1 MAVRRLARLI
11 GPFPGGQYDPAM
23 PTRLPWRLIAVA
35 IAVVVI
41 STQPVFL
48 LGAAFLRI
56 GPEFGF
62 GTTGLGA
69 LTAAF
74 FLTASAASAPLGRVV
89 QRIGWSRAMRLN
101 VAVSGVLLLLIATLA
116 RSLPILAVMLVLSGV
131 VYGLSNPAANQALAE
146 HVDPRRRALVFG
158 LKHAGIPSSTL
169 VAGLALPVV
178 VLNAGW
184 RLAYVLAAAAA
195 LVVLLVVPTQGTSR
209 VPATPQSDEKDR
221 RRFVP
226 PMGPPLL
233 VGLAA
238 GAALATWAAISLSTY
253 LVAAAVDRGFSE
265 AAAGWLLFA
274 GSASSIAGRVAAGQV
289 TDRIGGRGF
298 GAVATLTGSG
308 VAVFSLI
315 ASLHGPLF
323 AVLVLVA
330 FATGWGWPGLMT
342 YTVVN
347 ANAGTAAASSGITQA
362 GIFVGA
368 GLGPI
373 VLGWVAERFG
383 FDVVWIVVAVALALA
398 TMVVATVGAKATA
411 SSSR

>member
-1 MAVRRLARLI
+1 VTGTPDGRR
-11 GPFPGGQYDPAM
+11 YDPAM
-23 PTRLPWRLIAVA
+23 PDRLPWRLIAVA
-35 IAVVVI
+35 VAVVVI

-48 LGAAFLRI
+48 LGAAFLRMS
-56 GPEFGF
+56 PEFGF

-89 QRIGWSRAMRLN
+89 QRIGWARAMRLN
-101 VAVSGVLLLLIATLA
+101 VVASGTLLLVIAAAA
-116 RSLPILAVMLVLSGV
+116 RSLPVFAILLVLSGI
-131 VYGLSNPAANQALAE
+131 VYGLANPAANQALAE

-184 RLAYVLAAAAA
+184 RLAYVLAAAGAVA
-195 LVVLLVVPTQGTSR
+195 VFLLVPGRAETRMVP
-209 VPATPQSDEKDR
+209 VPALTARER
-221 RRFVP
+221 RRRVA
-226 PMGPPLL
+226 PMGSALL

-265 AAAGWLLFA
+265 GAAGWLLFA
-274 GSASSIAGRVAAGQV
+274 GSAASIAGRVAAGHV

-298 GAVATLTGSG
+298 GAVATLTASG
-308 VAVFSLI
+308 VVVFSLI
-315 ASLHGPLF
+315 AWLHGPMF
-323 AVLVLVA
+323 ATLVLVA

-373 VLGWVAERFG
+373 VLGWMAERFG
-383 FDVVWIVVAVALALA
+383 FDVVWAAVAVALAVA
-398 TMVVATVGAKATA
+398 TIVVAAVGRKATRVPL
-411 SSSR
+411 S

>member
-1 MAVRRLARLI
+1 
-11 GPFPGGQYDPAM
+11 M
-23 PTRLPWRLIAVA
+23 PSRLPWRLIAVA
-35 IAVVVI
+35 IAVVVV

-101 VAVSGVLLLLIATLA
+101 VAVSGVLLILIATVA
-116 RSLPILAVMLVLSGV
+116 RSLPVLAVLLVLAGV
-131 VYGLSNPAANQALAE
+131 VYGFANPAANQALAE

-178 VLNAGW
+178 VLSGGW
-184 RLAYVLAAAAA
+184 RLAYGLAAMGAV
-195 LVVLLVVPTQGTSR
+195 LVFLLVPVEGASAVPSPPP
-209 VPATPQSDEKDR
+209 VDMDR
-221 RRFVP
+221 RRYVV
-226 PMGPPLL
+226 PMGPALL

-265 AAAGWLLFA
+265 AAAGWLLFT
-274 GSASSIAGRVAAGQV
+274 GSASSIAGRVVAGHV

-298 GAVATLTGSG
+298 AAVAALTGSG

-315 ASLHGPLF
+315 AWLHGPLF
-323 AVLVLVA
+323 AALVLLA

-373 VLGWVAERFG
+373 VLGWVADSVG
-383 FDVVWIVVAVALALA
+383 FDAVWLVVAGALLVSTIVVTL
-398 TMVVATVGAKATA
+398 VGARATA
-411 SSSR
+411 RN